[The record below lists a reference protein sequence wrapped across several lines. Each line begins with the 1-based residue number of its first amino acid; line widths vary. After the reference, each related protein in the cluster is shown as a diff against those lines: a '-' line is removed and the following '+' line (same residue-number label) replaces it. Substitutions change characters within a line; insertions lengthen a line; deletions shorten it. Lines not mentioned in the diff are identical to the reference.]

1 GYGLYVQNEDLSRQ
15 HMLDR
20 FRADPAGV
28 LFGLDS
34 FWMGIDIRGDAL
46 RHVIITRLPFSVPDD
61 PVVQARM
68 ARIKEQGGDP
78 FRDYS
83 LPEAILKFRQGA
95 GRLIRSTTDTGLLT
109 ILDPRLQ
116 TKWYGKYFLHEFRD
130 CRIEVE
136 SSAGEP

>member
-1 GYGLYVQNEDLSRQ
+1 
-15 HMLDR
+15 MLDR

>member
-1 GYGLYVQNEDLSRQ
+1 
-15 HMLDR
+15 
-20 FRADPAGV
+20 
-28 LFGLDS
+28 
-34 FWMGIDIRGDAL
+34 MGIDIRGDAL
-46 RHVIITRLPFSVPDD
+46 QHVIITRLPFSVPDD